1 MFNPFPLR
9 TGFCQSLTSLLKS
22 RMGMQQACD
31 FMYGGPHGYGIFTST
46 LLSHVISTNMP
57 CIEIWDTYDILWLSP
72 VWQWIYHDGICT
84 GHIRALVSPCLQFD
98 WHAFWSSF
106 GVVSIFACMS
116 LHDRRVGFI
125 FLMFSSICTVNSDL
139 SWQQDTHNFSHRQHS
154 SGNHVHEDVCGSH
167 FERSQGFFIKE
178 SADIIGVGSDG
189 SHGPKWHTPVSGCL
203 PVPRKG
209 NTWHQ
214 AKVSTA
220 ARWVPARIS

>member
-72 VWQWIYHDGICT
+72 VWQWIYHDGICA
-84 GHIRALVSPCLQFD
+84 GHIQALVSPCLQFG

-116 LHDRRVGFI
+116 LHAVELDS
-125 FLMFSSICTVNSDL
+125 FSSCSPQSAL
-139 SWQQDTHNFSHRQHS
+139 SILTSVDNRTPTTSVIDNTPLEITYMKTSVGAISSARKAFSSRRAQTS
-154 SGNHVHEDVCGSH
+154 
-167 FERSQGFFIKE
+167 
-178 SADIIGVGSDG
+178 
-189 SHGPKWHTPVSGCL
+189 
-203 PVPRKG
+203 
-209 NTWHQ
+209 
-214 AKVSTA
+214 
-220 ARWVPARIS
+220 